1 MTKNNIPAASVTA
14 EMIADWKKE
23 HGEIFKLNVEDKT
36 CYLKSPDRRTLGFA
50 SSTKDTFKFNE
61 IVLKNCWLAG
71 DEEIFSNDSYFLAAC
86 SKLDGIIQVKE
97 AELEKL

>member
-1 MTKNNIPAASVTA
+1 MNKENIPAASVSA
-14 EMIADWKKE
+14 EMIEAWKKQ
-23 HGEIFKLNVEDKT
+23 HGDIFKLDVEGKI
-36 CYLKSPDRRTLGFA
+36 CFLKSPDRRTLGFA

-71 DEEIFSNDSYFLAAC
+71 DEEILKDDSYFLAAC
-86 SKLDGIIQVKE
+86 SKLDGIIQVKQ